1 LRFDVAFGGE
11 DLKPGA
17 ASMSI
22 WVSLYCQ
29 RRVGKINPPDL
40 VAGIIDRLDY
50 FSDLFAQ
57 EDPKE
62 VVSRLNVEE
71 IRGSDDCQLLHL
83 YYLEDGPPIVIDR
96 ISNQDQV
103 SGEIKEYLEES
114 FQNRNGDE
122 ERLVQEHLGR
132 TVENYHFCLKQR
144 HADGMGTPLV
154 YAAAALLG
162 KQGNGLLR
170 ADEQGWMK
178 LDGGEWF
185 ILCRE

>member
-1 LRFDVAFGGE
+1 
-11 DLKPGA
+11 
-17 ASMSI
+17 MSI
-22 WVSLYCQ
+22 WVSLYC
-29 RRVGKINPPDL
+29 RKRVGKISPPDL
-40 VAGIIDRLDY
+40 VVGIRDRLDY

-57 EDPKE
+57 EDPKD
-62 VVSRLNVEE
+62 VISRLRVDE
-71 IRGSDDCQLLHL
+71 IRGSDDSQLLHL
-83 YYLEDGPPIVIDR
+83 HYLEDGPPIVIDR
-96 ISNQDQV
+96 IGNQDEV
-103 SGEIKEYLEES
+103 SREVKEYLEES
-114 FQNRNGDE
+114 FQNRDGDA

-132 TVENYHFCLKQR
+132 VIENFHFCLKQR

-154 YAAAALLG
+154 YAASAWLG